1 MKMRYFGASLCVAAL
16 LISPAMAD
24 DLYKGGNW
32 PSLAADRKADAVG
45 DIITVLVA
53 ENNTASNSVGKGSK
67 KQSSISGQ
75 IAAGSSFDKSAGV
88 SFGGGYDGE
97 GSNSRADRMVAQ
109 LSATVT
115 QIYPNGD
122 LQISG
127 WQRLK
132 INGEMTDIKVSG
144 RVRPADINGQNA
156 ILSSRIADANIEYD
170 GKGFATRSAKP
181 GIVTQ
186 LFSWLG
192 LL

>member
-1 MKMRYFGASLCVAAL
+1 MKMRNVGHLLCVAVL
-16 LISPAMAD
+16 LATPAVAE

-32 PSLAADRKADAVG
+32 PSLASDRRADAVG

-53 ENNTASNSVGKGSK
+53 ENNTASNSVGRASK

-75 IAAGSSFDKSAGV
+75 IAAGSSFDESAGLT
-88 SFGGGYDGE
+88 FGGAYDGE

-122 LQISG
+122 LAITG

-132 INGEMTDIKVSG
+132 INGEMTNIKVSG
-144 RVRPADINGQNA
+144 RVRPDDINGQNA
-156 ILSSRIADANIEYD
+156 VLSSRIADANIEYD
-170 GKGFATRSAKP
+170 GKGFASRGAKP

-186 LFSWLG
+186 IFSWLG

>member
-1 MKMRYFGASLCVAAL
+1 MRYFVASLCITAF
-16 LISPAMAD
+16 LISSAKAD

-32 PSLAADRKADAVG
+32 PSLAADRKADKVG
-45 DIITVLVA
+45 DIITVFVA
-53 ENNTASNSVGKGSK
+53 ENNTASNSVAKGSK

-75 IAAGSSFDKSAGV
+75 IAAGSSFDESAGV
-88 SFGGGYDGE
+88 TFGGSYDGK

-132 INGEMTDIKVSG
+132 INGELTDIKVSG

-181 GIVTQ
+181 GLVTQ

>member
-1 MKMRYFGASLCVAAL
+1 MRHFGAFSCVAAL
-16 LISPAMAD
+16 LVSPVMAD

-32 PSLAADRKADAVG
+32 PSLAADRRADAVG

-75 IAAGSSFDKSAGV
+75 ITAGSSFDKSAGLT
-88 SFGGGYDGE
+88 FGGRYDGE

-144 RVRPADINGQNA
+144 RVRPDDINGQNA

>member
-1 MKMRYFGASLCVAAL
+1 MRILSAFLFSAGLMM
-16 LISPAMAD
+16 SPVSAD

-32 PSLAADRKADAVG
+32 PSLASDRKAGAVG

-53 ENNTASNSVGKGSK
+53 ENNTASNSVGKRSK
-67 KQSSISGQ
+67 KQNSISGE
-75 IAAGSSFDKSAGV
+75 ISAGSSFDKSAGI
-88 SFGGGYDGE
+88 SFGGGYEGE
-97 GSNSRADRMVAQ
+97 GSNSRVDRMVAQ

-115 QIYPNGD
+115 QIHSNGD

-144 RVRPADINGQNA
+144 RVRPSDVNGQNA
-156 ILSSRIADANIEYD
+156 ILSSRIAEANIEYD

-181 GIVTQ
+181 GVVTQ
-186 LFSWLG
+186 VLSWLG

>member
-1 MKMRYFGASLCVAAL
+1 MKMRTCLALLLMSASLSTPVGAE
-16 LISPAMAD
+16 

-45 DIITVLVA
+45 DIVTVLVA
-53 ENNTASNSVGKGSK
+53 ENNTASNSVGKSSK
-67 KQSSISGQ
+67 KQNSLSGQ
-75 IAAGSSFDKSAGV
+75 ITAGSSFDKSAGV
-88 SFGGGYDGE
+88 NFGGSYDGE
-97 GSNSRADRMVAQ
+97 GNNSRADRMVAQ

-144 RVRPADINGQNA
+144 RVRPDDINGQNA
-156 ILSSRIADANIEYD
+156 VLSSRIADANIEYD

-181 GIVTQ
+181 GIVTK